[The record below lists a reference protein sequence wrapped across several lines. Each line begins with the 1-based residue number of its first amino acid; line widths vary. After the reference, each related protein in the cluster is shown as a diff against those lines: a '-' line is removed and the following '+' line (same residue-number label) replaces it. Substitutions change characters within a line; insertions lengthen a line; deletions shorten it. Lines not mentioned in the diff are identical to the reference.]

1 MMLFSTW
8 RVSAVL
14 GLLGSAWLAGAHMID
29 VPPGK
34 KECFFEDL
42 HVNDKVSRV
51 LVFYTI
57 CILTYGRV
65 VLCVDDC
72 DVPSRRWRSS

>member
-1 MMLFSTW
+1 MLFSSW

-29 VPPGK
+29 VPAGK

-42 HVNDKVSRV
+42 HINDKAS
-51 LVFYTI
+51 
-57 CILTYGRV
+57 RV
-65 VLCVDDC
+65 VLIRHTISILTHGTRYFLC
-72 DVPSRRWRSS
+72 R